1 MNFQQPIKKT
11 IGFLFGRIKE
21 RGSLMIENRK
31 VLNNVNALLKYE
43 NVKDYLFINV
53 INVDTHKQ
61 ELENMPHTI
70 IGDLAII
77 YRVMIQTTDER
88 FCSAKV
94 TNQMMDEYG
103 IDVATLHKDA
113 LVSSPKIMIPKYIP
127 IETFLLGVPENVAY
141 REKDKQ
147 LIIVS
152 NEHNTGGAASM
163 FYPNLLNE
171 IASKLDRDLY
181 IIPSSTDE
189 VLVLSD
195 SPNLNQEHVKNT
207 LHYVNNT
214 IVDEDLKLSDT
225 IYHYSKEE
233 RVLEKAD
240 DYQKRIHKQQ
250 YLQILH

>member
-1 MNFQQPIKKT
+1 
-11 IGFLFGRIKE
+11 
-21 RGSLMIENRK
+21 
-31 VLNNVNALLKYE
+31 
-43 NVKDYLFINV
+43 
-53 INVDTHKQ
+53 
-61 ELENMPHTI
+61 
-70 IGDLAII
+70 
-77 YRVMIQTTDER
+77 MIQTTDER

-152 NEHNTGGAASM
+152 NEHNTDGAASM

-181 IIPSSTDE
+181 IIPSSTNE

-195 SPNLNQEHVKNT
+195 SPNLNHEHVKNT

-214 IVDEDLKLSDT
+214 IVDENQKLSDT

-250 YLQILH
+250 YSQILH

>member
-1 MNFQQPIKKT
+1 
-11 IGFLFGRIKE
+11 
-21 RGSLMIENRK
+21 
-31 VLNNVNALLKYE
+31 
-43 NVKDYLFINV
+43 
-53 INVDTHKQ
+53 
-61 ELENMPHTI
+61 
-70 IGDLAII
+70 
-77 YRVMIQTTDER
+77 
-88 FCSAKV
+88 
-94 TNQMMDEYG
+94 
-103 IDVATLHKDA
+103 
-113 LVSSPKIMIPKYIP
+113 
-127 IETFLLGVPENVAY
+127 
-141 REKDKQ
+141 
-147 LIIVS
+147 
-152 NEHNTGGAASM
+152 M

-250 YLQILH
+250 YSQILH